1 MTTTHQRISRIEQV
15 AQHYTDAAA
24 FSSIEWLIYQRGSI
38 LDAGNVG
45 YACREEKTPVPDT
58 PIYRIYSMTKPIV
71 SAMGLI
77 LMEQGRL
84 HLLDP
89 VAKFIPGFK
98 RPDILNTHGIRAPA
112 HGPITVEHLFTHRS
126 GLSYGFMPGCPVG
139 ELYRKHNLAED
150 GSRSLAEYVDI
161 LSTLPIAFE
170 PGSRWHYSCSTDVL
184 ARIIEIVMNESLDQV
199 LQRYLF
205 EPLGMH
211 ETGFFVAN
219 NNLSRLMPMHGQSLD
234 EILGDPFSNPPL
246 KRRDCEAAYPS
257 NPVTATARGG
267 HGLFSTAKDYL
278 EFALMTR
285 YGKSR
290 SGRTLISRKMLEF
303 AWHNRLPSN
312 LIPIAVGPFP
322 SPGYGWNLLGRVMV
336 NPGDAI
342 HLTGHGEGGWAG
354 AAGTYYWVDR
364 SEDFVGIVM
373 TQNLGIV
380 SPMRNDM
387 QSAAYQA
394 IE

>member
-1 MTTTHQRISRIEQV
+1 MTATQERITRIKKI
-15 AQHYTDAAA
+15 AQNYVDSGDY
-24 FSSIEWLIYQRGSI
+24 SSIEWLIYHRGSI
-38 LDAGNVG
+38 LDSDKVG
-45 YACREEKTPVPDT
+45 YTCFDQKTSLPDT

-71 SAMGLI
+71 SAMALI

-84 HLLDP
+84 HLYDP
-89 VAKFIPGFK
+89 IAKFIPGFK
-98 RPDILNTHGIRAPA
+98 QTDILDSNGNQTPA
-112 HGPITVEHLFTHRS
+112 NSSIIVDHLFTHRS
-126 GLSYGFMPGCPVG
+126 GLSYGFLPGCPVG
-139 ELYRKHNLAED
+139 KLYQEHNLAED
-150 GSRSLAEYVDI
+150 GNRSLAEYIDI

-184 ARIIEIVMNESLDQV
+184 ARIIEIVLDESLDKI
-199 LQRYLF
+199 LQHYLF

-211 ETGFFVAN
+211 ETGFFVADEN
-219 NNLSRLMPMHGQSLD
+219 MSRLMPMYGKSLD
-234 EILGDPFSNPPL
+234 QILDDPFSTPPL
-246 KRRDCEAAYPS
+246 KQRDCDSAYPALKDAM
-257 NPVTATARGG
+257 TTRGG

-285 YGKSR
+285 HGKTQ

-303 AWHNRLPSN
+303 AWHNRLPTT
-312 LIPIAVGPFP
+312 LIPIAVGPLP

-342 HLTGHGEGGWAG
+342 HLTGVGEGGWAG

-364 SEDFVGIVM
+364 TEDFAGIVM
-373 TQNLGIV
+373 TQNLGNV
-380 SPMRNDM
+380 SPMRNNI

>member
-1 MTTTHQRISRIEQV
+1 
-15 AQHYTDAAA
+15 
-24 FSSIEWLIYQRGSI
+24 
-38 LDAGNVG
+38 
-45 YACREEKTPVPDT
+45 
-58 PIYRIYSMTKPIV
+58 
-71 SAMGLI
+71 
-77 LMEQGRL
+77 
-84 HLLDP
+84 
-89 VAKFIPGFK
+89 
-98 RPDILNTHGIRAPA
+98 
-112 HGPITVEHLFTHRS
+112 
-126 GLSYGFMPGCPVG
+126 MPGCPVG

>member
-84 HLLDP
+84 HLFDP

-139 ELYRKHNLAED
+139 ELYRKHNLAEG

-303 AWHNRLPSN
+303 AWHNRLPTN

-342 HLTGHGEGGWAG
+342 HLTGNGEGGWAG

-394 IE
+394 MD

>member
-1 MTTTHQRISRIEQV
+1 MTMTNQRIGRIEQV

-45 YACREEKTPVPDT
+45 YACHEEKTPVPDT

-84 HLLDP
+84 HLFDP
-89 VAKFIPGFK
+89 IEKFIPRFK
-98 RPDILNTHGIRAPA
+98 QPDILDITGNRAPA
-112 HGPITVEHLFTHRS
+112 DGPITVEHLFTHRS

-139 ELYRKHNLAED
+139 ELYREHNLAED
-150 GSRSLAEYVDI
+150 GSRSLADYVEI

-184 ARIIEIVMNESLDQV
+184 ARIIEIVMDESLDQI

-219 NNLSRLMPMHGQSLD
+219 DNLGRLMPMHGKSLD
-234 EILGDPFSNPPL
+234 EILDDPFSNPPL

-257 NPVTATARGG
+257 NSVTATARGG

-285 YGKSR
+285 YGKTR

-303 AWHNRLPSN
+303 AWHNRLPTN

-342 HLTGHGEGGWAG
+342 HLTGNGEGGWAG
-354 AAGTYYWVDR
+354 AAATYYWVDR

-373 TQNLGIV
+373 TQNLGNV

>member
-1 MTTTHQRISRIEQV
+1 MTATQERITRIKKI
-15 AQHYTDAAA
+15 AQNYVDSGDY
-24 FSSIEWLIYQRGSI
+24 SSIEWLIYHRGSI
-38 LDAGNVG
+38 LDSDKVG
-45 YACREEKTPVPDT
+45 YTCFDQKTSLPDT

-71 SAMGLI
+71 SAMALI

-84 HLLDP
+84 HLYDP
-89 VAKFIPGFK
+89 IAKFIPGFK
-98 RPDILNTHGIRAPA
+98 QTDILDSNGNQTPA
-112 HGPITVEHLFTHRS
+112 NSSITVDHLFTHRS
-126 GLSYGFMPGCPVG
+126 GLSYGFLPGCPVG
-139 ELYRKHNLAED
+139 KLYQEHNLAED
-150 GSRSLAEYVDI
+150 GNRSLAEYIDI

-184 ARIIEIVMNESLDQV
+184 ARIIEIVLDESLDKI
-199 LQRYLF
+199 LQHYLF

-211 ETGFFVAN
+211 ETGFFVADEN
-219 NNLSRLMPMHGQSLD
+219 MSRLMPMYGKSLD
-234 EILGDPFSNPPL
+234 QILDDPFSTPPL
-246 KRRDCEAAYPS
+246 KQRDCDSAYPALKDAM
-257 NPVTATARGG
+257 TTRGG

-285 YGKSR
+285 HGKTQ

-303 AWHNRLPSN
+303 AWHNRLPAT
-312 LIPIAVGPFP
+312 LIPIAVGPLP

-342 HLTGHGEGGWAG
+342 HLTGVGEGGWAG

-364 SEDFVGIVM
+364 TEDFAGIVM
-373 TQNLGIV
+373 TQNLGNV
-380 SPMRNDM
+380 SPMRNNI

>member
-1 MTTTHQRISRIEQV
+1 MANQRIDRIAQV

-84 HLLDP
+84 HLFDP

-219 NNLSRLMPMHGQSLD
+219 DNLIRLMPMHGQSLD

-303 AWHNRLPSN
+303 AWHNRLPTN

-342 HLTGHGEGGWAG
+342 HLTGNGEGGWAG

-387 QSAAYQA
+387 QSAAYQT

>member
-1 MTTTHQRISRIEQV
+1 
-15 AQHYTDAAA
+15 
-24 FSSIEWLIYQRGSI
+24 
-38 LDAGNVG
+38 
-45 YACREEKTPVPDT
+45 
-58 PIYRIYSMTKPIV
+58 
-71 SAMGLI
+71 MGLI

-84 HLLDP
+84 HLFDP
-89 VAKFIPGFK
+89 IAKFIPEFK
-98 RPDILNTHGIRAPA
+98 QPDILGTNGNRAPTD
-112 HGPITVEHLFTHRS
+112 GPITVEHLFTHRS

-139 ELYRKHNLAED
+139 ELYREHNLAED
-150 GSRSLAEYVDI
+150 GSRSLADYVDI

-219 NNLSRLMPMHGQSLD
+219 DNLNRLMPMHGKSLD
-234 EILGDPFSNPPL
+234 EILDDPFSNPPL

-257 NPVTATARGG
+257 NSTSATARGG
-267 HGLFSTAKDYL
+267 HGLFSTAEDYL

-285 YGKSR
+285 HGQTR
-290 SGRTLISRKMLEF
+290 SGHRLISRKMLEF
-303 AWHNRLPSN
+303 AWYNRLPTE

-342 HLTGHGEGGWAG
+342 YLTSMGEGGWAG

-364 SEDFVGIVM
+364 TEDFVGVVM
-373 TQNLGIV
+373 TQNLGV
-380 SPMRNDM
+380 NSPMRNDM

>member
-1 MTTTHQRISRIEQV
+1 MTNQRISRIEQV
-15 AQHYTDAAA
+15 AQHYIDAAA

-45 YACREEKTPVPDT
+45 YACHEEKMPVPDT

-77 LMEQGRL
+77 LIEQGRL
-84 HLLDP
+84 HLFDP
-89 VAKFIPGFK
+89 IGKFIPGFK
-98 RPDILNTHGIRAPA
+98 RPDILNTHGICAPA
-112 HGPITVEHLFTHRS
+112 HGHITVEHLFTHRS

-199 LQRYLF
+199 LQHYLF

-219 NNLSRLMPMHGQSLD
+219 DNMSRLMPMHGQSLD

-285 YGKSR
+285 DGRSR

-303 AWHNRLPSN
+303 AWHNRLPTN

-394 IE
+394 MD

>member
-1 MTTTHQRISRIEQV
+1 MTTTHQRIGRIEQV
-15 AQHYTDAAA
+15 ARHYTDAAA

-45 YACREEKTPVPDT
+45 YACREENTPVPDT

-84 HLLDP
+84 HLFDP

-184 ARIIEIVMNESLDQV
+184 ARIIEIVMNESLDKV

-205 EPLGMH
+205 DPLGMH

-219 NNLSRLMPMHGQSLD
+219 DNLSRLMPMHGQSLD
-234 EILGDPFSNPPL
+234 EILGDPFSIPPL

-257 NPVTATARGG
+257 NPATATARGG

-303 AWHNRLPSN
+303 AWHNRLPTN

-342 HLTGHGEGGWAG
+342 HLTGNGEGGWAG

>member
-84 HLLDP
+84 HLFDP

-219 NNLSRLMPMHGQSLD
+219 ENLSRLMPMHGQSLD
-234 EILGDPFSNPPL
+234 EILGDPFSNLPL

-303 AWHNRLPSN
+303 AWHNRLPTN

-342 HLTGHGEGGWAG
+342 HLTGNGEGGWAG

>member
-1 MTTTHQRISRIEQV
+1 MTTTNQRIGRIEQV
-15 AQHYTDAAA
+15 AQHYTDAGT

-45 YACREEKTPVPDT
+45 YACREENTPVPDT

-98 RPDILNTHGIRAPA
+98 RPDILNTTGNRAPA
-112 HGPITVEHLFTHRS
+112 DGPITVEHLFTHRS

-139 ELYRKHNLAED
+139 ELYRQHNLAED
-150 GSRSLAEYVDI
+150 GSRSLADYVEI

-184 ARIIEIVMNESLDQV
+184 ARIIEIVMDEPLDQV

-211 ETGFFVAN
+211 ETGFFVGN
-219 NNLSRLMPMHGQSLD
+219 DNLGRLMPMHGKSLD
-234 EILGDPFSNPPL
+234 EILDDPFSSPPL
-246 KRRDCEAAYPS
+246 KTRDCEAAYPS
-257 NPVTATARGG
+257 NPTIATTRGG
-267 HGLFSTAKDYL
+267 HGLFSTAEDYL

-285 YGKSR
+285 HGQTR
-290 SGRTLISRKMLEF
+290 SGHRLISRKMLEF
-303 AWHNRLPSN
+303 SWHNRLPPS
-312 LIPIAVGPFP
+312 LIPIGVGPFP
-322 SPGYGWNLLGRVMV
+322 QPGYGWNLLGRVMV
-336 NPGDAI
+336 DPGDAI
-342 HLTGHGEGGWAG
+342 HLTGVGEGGWSG

-364 SEDFVGIVM
+364 TEDFVGVIM
-373 TQNLGIV
+373 TQNLGVV

-387 QSAAYQA
+387 QSVAYQA

>member
-1 MTTTHQRISRIEQV
+1 MTTTHQRIGRIEQV
-15 AQHYTDAAA
+15 ARHYTDAAA

-71 SAMGLI
+71 SALGLI

-84 HLLDP
+84 HLFDP

-98 RPDILNTHGIRAPA
+98 RPDILNTHGIRSPA

-139 ELYRKHNLAED
+139 ELYREHNLAED

-219 NNLSRLMPMHGQSLD
+219 DNLSRLMPMHGQSLD
-234 EILGDPFSNPPL
+234 ESLSGPFSNPPI

-257 NPVTATARGG
+257 HPVTATARGG

-290 SGRTLISRKMLEF
+290 YGRTLISRKMLEF
-303 AWHNRLPSN
+303 AWHNRLPTN

-342 HLTGHGEGGWAG
+342 HLTGNGEGGWAG

-394 IE
+394 ID

>member
-1 MTTTHQRISRIEQV
+1 MTTIHQRIDRIEQV
-15 AQHYTDAAA
+15 ARHYTDAGA
-24 FSSIEWLIYQRGSI
+24 FSSIEWLVYQRGSI

-45 YACREEKTPVPDT
+45 FACHEEKTPVPDR

-84 HLLDP
+84 HLFDP

-199 LQRYLF
+199 L
-205 EPLGMH
+205 
-211 ETGFFVAN
+211 
-219 NNLSRLMPMHGQSLD
+219 
-234 EILGDPFSNPPL
+234 
-246 KRRDCEAAYPS
+246 
-257 NPVTATARGG
+257 PVSYT
-267 HGLFSTAKDYL
+267 
-278 EFALMTR
+278 
-285 YGKSR
+285 
-290 SGRTLISRKMLEF
+290 
-303 AWHNRLPSN
+303 
-312 LIPIAVGPFP
+312 
-322 SPGYGWNLLGRVMV
+322 
-336 NPGDAI
+336 
-342 HLTGHGEGGWAG
+342 HLTLP
-354 AAGTYYWVDR
+354 T
-364 SEDFVGIVM
+364 
-373 TQNLGIV
+373 T
-380 SPMRNDM
+380 
-387 QSAAYQA
+387 
-394 IE
+394 

>member
-373 TQNLGIV
+373 TQHLGIV

-394 IE
+394 SE

>member
-1 MTTTHQRISRIEQV
+1 MTTTHQRIGRIEQV
-15 AQHYTDAAA
+15 ARHYTDAAA

-45 YACREEKTPVPDT
+45 YACREEYTPVPDT

-98 RPDILNTHGIRAPA
+98 RPDILNTHGIRSPA

-139 ELYRKHNLAED
+139 ELYRKHNLAEE

-184 ARIIEIVMNESLDQV
+184 ARIIEIVMNESLDQI

-211 ETGFFVAN
+211 ETGFIVAN
-219 NNLSRLMPMHGQSLD
+219 DNLSRLMPMHGQPLD

-257 NPVTATARGG
+257 KPATATARGG

-303 AWHNRLPSN
+303 AWHNRLPTN

-342 HLTGHGEGGWAG
+342 HLTGNGEGGWAG

-373 TQNLGIV
+373 TQHLGIV

>member
-1 MTTTHQRISRIEQV
+1 MTNQPIDRIAQV
-15 AQHYTDAAA
+15 ARHYTDAGA
-24 FSSIEWLIYQRGSI
+24 FSSIEWLIYQKGSI
-38 LDAGNVG
+38 LDSGKVG

-84 HLLDP
+84 HLFDP
-89 VAKFIPGFK
+89 IANFIPGFK

-199 LQRYLF
+199 LQRCLF

-211 ETGFFVAN
+211 ETGFFVASD
-219 NNLSRLMPMHGQSLD
+219 NLSRLMPMHGKSLD
-234 EILGDPFSNPPL
+234 EILDDPFSNPPL

-257 NPVTATARGG
+257 NSVTATARGG

-285 YGKSR
+285 HGQTR
-290 SGRTLISRKMLEF
+290 SGHRLISRKILEF
-303 AWHNRLPSN
+303 AWYNRLPPS
-312 LIPIAVGPFP
+312 LIPIGVGPFP
-322 SPGYGWNLLGRVMV
+322 QPGYGWNLLGRVMV

-342 HLTGHGEGGWAG
+342 HLTGNGEGGWAG

-373 TQNLGIV
+373 TQNLGNV

>member
-1 MTTTHQRISRIEQV
+1 MTTTHKRIGRIEQV
-15 AQHYTDAAA
+15 AQRYTDAAA

-45 YACREEKTPVPDT
+45 YACREENTPVPDT

-139 ELYRKHNLAED
+139 ELYRKHNLAEG

-219 NNLSRLMPMHGQSLD
+219 DNLSRLMPMHGQSLD
-234 EILGDPFSNPPL
+234 EILGDPFSIPPL

-303 AWHNRLPSN
+303 AWHNRLPTN

-342 HLTGHGEGGWAG
+342 HLTGNGEGGWAG

>member
-1 MTTTHQRISRIEQV
+1 MTNQPIDRIAQV
-15 AQHYTDAAA
+15 ARHYTDAGA
-24 FSSIEWLIYQRGSI
+24 FSSIEWLIYQKGSI
-38 LDAGNVG
+38 LDSGKVG
-45 YACREEKTPVPDT
+45 YACHEEKTPVPDT

-84 HLLDP
+84 HLFDP
-89 VAKFIPGFK
+89 IANFIPGFK

-199 LQRYLF
+199 LQRCLF

-211 ETGFFVAN
+211 ETGFFVASD
-219 NNLSRLMPMHGQSLD
+219 NLSRLMPMHGKSLD
-234 EILGDPFSNPPL
+234 EILDDPFSNPPL

-257 NPVTATARGG
+257 NSVTATARGG
-267 HGLFSTAKDYL
+267 HGVFSTAKDYL

-285 YGKSR
+285 HGQTR
-290 SGRTLISRKMLEF
+290 SGHRLISRKILEF
-303 AWHNRLPSN
+303 AWYNRLPPS
-312 LIPIAVGPFP
+312 LIPIGVGPFP
-322 SPGYGWNLLGRVMV
+322 QPGYGWNLLGRVMV

-342 HLTGHGEGGWAG
+342 HLTGNGEGGWAG

-373 TQNLGIV
+373 PQNLGNV

>member
-1 MTTTHQRISRIEQV
+1 
-15 AQHYTDAAA
+15 
-24 FSSIEWLIYQRGSI
+24 
-38 LDAGNVG
+38 
-45 YACREEKTPVPDT
+45 
-58 PIYRIYSMTKPIV
+58 
-71 SAMGLI
+71 
-77 LMEQGRL
+77 
-84 HLLDP
+84 
-89 VAKFIPGFK
+89 
-98 RPDILNTHGIRAPA
+98 
-112 HGPITVEHLFTHRS
+112 
-126 GLSYGFMPGCPVG
+126 
-139 ELYRKHNLAED
+139 
-150 GSRSLAEYVDI
+150 
-161 LSTLPIAFE
+161 
-170 PGSRWHYSCSTDVL
+170 
-184 ARIIEIVMNESLDQV
+184 MNESLDQV

-219 NNLSRLMPMHGQSLD
+219 DNLSRLMPMHGQSLD

-303 AWHNRLPSN
+303 AWHNRLPTN

-342 HLTGHGEGGWAG
+342 HLTGNGEGGWAG

-373 TQNLGIV
+373 TQHLGIV

>member
-15 AQHYTDAAA
+15 AQHYIDAAA

-45 YACREEKTPVPDT
+45 YACREENMPVPDT

-84 HLLDP
+84 HLFDP
-89 VAKFIPGFK
+89 VGKFIPGFK

-112 HGPITVEHLFTHRS
+112 RATITVEHLFTHRS

-184 ARIIEIVMNESLDQV
+184 ARIIEIVMNESLDHV
-199 LQRYLF
+199 LQHYLF

-219 NNLSRLMPMHGQSLD
+219 DNLSRLMPMHGQSLD

-257 NPVTATARGG
+257 NPATATARGG

-285 YGKSR
+285 DGKSR
-290 SGRTLISRKMLEF
+290 SGQTLISRKMLEF
-303 AWHNRLPSN
+303 AWHNRLPTN

-342 HLTGHGEGGWAG
+342 HLTGNGEGGWAG

>member
-84 HLLDP
+84 HLFDP

-303 AWHNRLPSN
+303 AWHNRLQTN

-394 IE
+394 MD

>member
-84 HLLDP
+84 HLFDP

-257 NPVTATARGG
+257 NPATATARGG

-278 EFALMTR
+278 EFALMTH

>member
-45 YACREEKTPVPDT
+45 YACREQKTPVPDT

-84 HLLDP
+84 HLFDP

-112 HGPITVEHLFTHRS
+112 HSPITVEHLFTHRS

-219 NNLSRLMPMHGQSLD
+219 DNLSRLMPMHGQSLD

>member
-1 MTTTHQRISRIEQV
+1 MTNQPIDRIAQV
-15 AQHYTDAAA
+15 ARHYTDAGA
-24 FSSIEWLIYQRGSI
+24 FSSIEWLIYQQGSI
-38 LDAGNVG
+38 LDSGKVG
-45 YACREEKTPVPDT
+45 YACHEEKTPVPDT

-84 HLLDP
+84 HLFDP
-89 VAKFIPGFK
+89 IANFIPGFK

-199 LQRYLF
+199 LQRCLF

-211 ETGFFVAN
+211 ETGFFVASD
-219 NNLSRLMPMHGQSLD
+219 NLSRLMPMHGKSLD
-234 EILGDPFSNPPL
+234 EILDDPFSNPPL

-257 NPVTATARGG
+257 NSVTATARGG

-285 YGKSR
+285 HGQTR
-290 SGRTLISRKMLEF
+290 SGHRLISRKILEF
-303 AWHNRLPSN
+303 AWYNRLPPS
-312 LIPIAVGPFP
+312 LIPIGVGPFP
-322 SPGYGWNLLGRVMV
+322 QPGYGWNLLGRVMV

-342 HLTGHGEGGWAG
+342 HLTGNGEGGWAG

-373 TQNLGIV
+373 TQNLGNV

>member
-1 MTTTHQRISRIEQV
+1 MTNQRIDRI
-15 AQHYTDAAA
+15 AQIARHYTDAGA
-24 FSSIEWLIYQRGSI
+24 FSSIEWLIYQQGSI
-38 LDAGNVG
+38 LDSGKVG
-45 YACREEKTPVPDT
+45 YACHEEKTPVPDT

-84 HLLDP
+84 HLFDP
-89 VAKFIPGFK
+89 IANFIPGFK

-150 GSRSLAEYVDI
+150 GSRSLADYVEI

-184 ARIIEIVMNESLDQV
+184 ARIIEIVMDESLDQI

-219 NNLSRLMPMHGQSLD
+219 DNLGRLMPMHGKSLD
-234 EILGDPFSNPPL
+234 EILDDPFSNPPL
-246 KRRDCEAAYPS
+246 KTRDCEAAYPS
-257 NPVTATARGG
+257 NSVTATARGG

-285 YGKSR
+285 YGKTQ

-303 AWHNRLPSN
+303 AWHNRLPTN

-342 HLTGHGEGGWAG
+342 HLTGNGEGGWAG

-373 TQNLGIV
+373 TQNLGNV
-380 SPMRNDM
+380 SPLRNDM

>member
-1 MTTTHQRISRIEQV
+1 
-15 AQHYTDAAA
+15 
-24 FSSIEWLIYQRGSI
+24 
-38 LDAGNVG
+38 
-45 YACREEKTPVPDT
+45 
-58 PIYRIYSMTKPIV
+58 MTKPIV

-98 RPDILNTHGIRAPA
+98 RPDILNTTGNRAPA
-112 HGPITVEHLFTHRS
+112 DGPITVEHLFTHRS

-139 ELYRKHNLAED
+139 ELYRQHNLAED
-150 GSRSLAEYVDI
+150 GSRSLADYVEI

-184 ARIIEIVMNESLDQV
+184 ARIIEIVMDEPLDQV

-219 NNLSRLMPMHGQSLD
+219 DNLGRLMPMHGKSLD
-234 EILGDPFSNPPL
+234 EILDDPFSNPPL
-246 KRRDCEAAYPS
+246 KTRDCEAAYPS
-257 NPVTATARGG
+257 NPTIATARGG
-267 HGLFSTAKDYL
+267 HGLFSTAEDYL

-285 YGKSR
+285 YGKTR
-290 SGRTLISRKMLEF
+290 SGRILISRKMLEF
-303 AWHNRLPSN
+303 AWHNRLPTN

-342 HLTGHGEGGWAG
+342 HLTGNGEGGWAG
-354 AAGTYYWVDR
+354 AAATYYWVDR

-380 SPMRNDM
+380 SPMRNDV

>member
-1 MTTTHQRISRIEQV
+1 MTTTHQRIGRIEQV
-15 AQHYTDAAA
+15 ARHYTDAAA

-84 HLLDP
+84 HLFDP

-184 ARIIEIVMNESLDQV
+184 ARIIEIVMNESLDKV

-205 EPLGMH
+205 DPLGMH

-219 NNLSRLMPMHGQSLD
+219 DNLSRLMPMHGQSLD

-303 AWHNRLPSN
+303 AWHNRLPTN

-342 HLTGHGEGGWAG
+342 HLTGNGEGGWAG

-394 IE
+394 MD

>member
-1 MTTTHQRISRIEQV
+1 MTMANQRIDRIAQV

-38 LDAGNVG
+38 LEAGNVG

-84 HLLDP
+84 HLFDP

-219 NNLSRLMPMHGQSLD
+219 DNLSRLMPMHGQSLD

-303 AWHNRLPSN
+303 AWHNRLPTN

-342 HLTGHGEGGWAG
+342 HLTGNGEGGWAG

>member
-1 MTTTHQRISRIEQV
+1 MTATHERITRIKKI
-15 AQHYTDAAA
+15 AQNYVDSGDY
-24 FSSIEWLIYQRGSI
+24 SSIEWLIYHRGSI
-38 LDAGNVG
+38 LDSDKVG
-45 YACREEKTPVPDT
+45 YACFDNKTSFPDT

-71 SAMGLI
+71 SAMALI

-84 HLLDP
+84 HLYDP
-89 VAKFIPGFK
+89 IAKFIPGFK
-98 RPDILNTHGIRAPA
+98 QTDILDSNGNQTPA
-112 HGPITVEHLFTHRS
+112 NSSITVDHLLTHRS
-126 GLSYGFMPGCPVG
+126 GLSYGFLPGCPVG
-139 ELYRKHNLAED
+139 KLYQEHNLAED
-150 GSRSLAEYVDI
+150 GNRSLAEYIDI

-184 ARIIEIVMNESLDQV
+184 ARIIEIALDESLDKI
-199 LQRYLF
+199 LQHYLF

-211 ETGFFVAN
+211 ETGFFVADEN
-219 NNLSRLMPMHGQSLD
+219 MSRLMPMYGKSLD
-234 EILGDPFSNPPL
+234 QILDDPFSTPPL
-246 KRRDCEAAYPS
+246 KQRDCDSAYPALKDAM
-257 NPVTATARGG
+257 TTRGG

-285 YGKSR
+285 HGKTQ

-303 AWHNRLPSN
+303 AWHNRLPTT
-312 LIPIAVGPFP
+312 LIPIAVGPLP

-342 HLTGHGEGGWAG
+342 HLTGVGEGGWAG

-364 SEDFVGIVM
+364 TEDFVGIVM
-373 TQNLGIV
+373 TQHLGNV
-380 SPMRNDM
+380 SPMRNNI

>member
-1 MTTTHQRISRIEQV
+1 MANQRIDRIAQV

-84 HLLDP
+84 HLFDP
-89 VAKFIPGFK
+89 IGNFIPGFK

-139 ELYRKHNLAED
+139 ELYREHNLAED

-184 ARIIEIVMNESLDQV
+184 ARIIEIVMDESLDQI

-219 NNLSRLMPMHGQSLD
+219 DNLGRLMPMHGKSLD
-234 EILGDPFSNPPL
+234 EILDDPFSNPPL

-257 NPVTATARGG
+257 NSVTATARGG

-285 YGKSR
+285 YGKTR

-303 AWHNRLPSN
+303 AWHNRLPTN

-342 HLTGHGEGGWAG
+342 HLTGNGEGGWAG
-354 AAGTYYWVDR
+354 AAATYYWVDR

>member
-1 MTTTHQRISRIEQV
+1 MTTTHQRIGRIEQV
-15 AQHYTDAAA
+15 ARHYTDAAA

-98 RPDILNTHGIRAPA
+98 RPDILNIHGIRSPA

-303 AWHNRLPSN
+303 AWHNRLPTN

>member
-303 AWHNRLPSN
+303 AWHNRLPTN

-342 HLTGHGEGGWAG
+342 HLTGNGEGGWAG

-394 IE
+394 ID

>member
-1 MTTTHQRISRIEQV
+1 MTMTNQRISRIEQV
-15 AQHYTDAAA
+15 AQHYIDAAA

-45 YACREEKTPVPDT
+45 YACHEEKMPVPDT

-77 LMEQGRL
+77 LIEQGRL
-84 HLLDP
+84 HLFDP
-89 VAKFIPGFK
+89 IGKFIPGFK

-184 ARIIEIVMNESLDQV
+184 ARIIEIVMNESLDHV
-199 LQRYLF
+199 LQHYLF

-219 NNLSRLMPMHGQSLD
+219 DNMSRLMPMHGQSLD
-234 EILGDPFSNPPL
+234 EILGDPFSTPPL

-257 NPVTATARGG
+257 HPATATARGG

-285 YGKSR
+285 DGRSR

-303 AWHNRLPSN
+303 AWHNRLPTN

-342 HLTGHGEGGWAG
+342 HLTGNGEGGWAG
-354 AAGTYYWVDR
+354 AAGTYYWIDR
-364 SEDFVGIVM
+364 SEDFIGIVM

-380 SPMRNDM
+380 SPMRNDI

>member
-1 MTTTHQRISRIEQV
+1 MTATQERITRIKKI
-15 AQHYTDAAA
+15 AQNYVDSGDY
-24 FSSIEWLIYQRGSI
+24 SSIEWLIYHRGSI
-38 LDAGNVG
+38 LDSDKVG
-45 YACREEKTPVPDT
+45 YACFDQKTSLPDT

-71 SAMGLI
+71 SAMALI

-84 HLLDP
+84 HLYDP
-89 VAKFIPGFK
+89 IAKFIPGFK
-98 RPDILNTHGIRAPA
+98 QTDILDSNGNQTPA
-112 HGPITVEHLFTHRS
+112 NSSITVDHLFTHRS
-126 GLSYGFMPGCPVG
+126 GLSYGFLPGCPVG
-139 ELYRKHNLAED
+139 KLYQEHNLAED
-150 GSRSLAEYVDI
+150 GNRSLAEYIDI

-184 ARIIEIVMNESLDQV
+184 ARIIEIVLDESLDKI

-211 ETGFFVAN
+211 ETGFFVADEN
-219 NNLSRLMPMHGQSLD
+219 MSRLMPMYGKSLD
-234 EILGDPFSNPPL
+234 QILDDPFSTPPL
-246 KRRDCEAAYPS
+246 KQRDCDSAYPALKDAM
-257 NPVTATARGG
+257 TTRGG

-285 YGKSR
+285 HGKTQ

-303 AWHNRLPSN
+303 AWHNRLPAT
-312 LIPIAVGPFP
+312 LIPIAVGPLP

-342 HLTGHGEGGWAG
+342 HLTGVGEGGWAG

-364 SEDFVGIVM
+364 NEDFAGIVM
-373 TQNLGIV
+373 TQNLGNV
-380 SPMRNDM
+380 SPMRNNI

>member
-1 MTTTHQRISRIEQV
+1 MTTTHQRIGRIEQV
-15 AQHYTDAAA
+15 ARHYTDAAA
-24 FSSIEWLIYQRGSI
+24 FSSIEWLVYQKGSI

-45 YACREEKTPVPDT
+45 YACHGEKTPVPDT

-84 HLLDP
+84 HLFDP

-219 NNLSRLMPMHGQSLD
+219 DNLSRLMPMHGQSLD

-303 AWHNRLPSN
+303 AWHNRLPTN

-342 HLTGHGEGGWAG
+342 HLTGNGEGGWAG

>member
-38 LDAGNVG
+38 LEAGNVG
-45 YACREEKTPVPDT
+45 YACRKEKTPVPDT

-303 AWHNRLPSN
+303 AWHNRLPTN

-373 TQNLGIV
+373 TQHLGIV